1 MLFRSAYDAG
11 PRKER
16 GVWYTPIQVVRFI
29 VAAADWALR
38 TRFALPDGLA
48 DNSKVDIE
56 VEETAFH
63 GKKLAQKVNKTVH
76 RVQLLDPALGT
87 GTFLAEAVR
96 QIFAKFAGNEG
107 LWPGYD
113 AVSSSR
119 FITQKKSEQLVKKLT
134 ELASVNQ
141 KSELKRHLYATNR
154 VKTSNESIFYTVD
167 TINQAI
173 TQKRKITFKYTEYDG
188 EKNIVFRNCG
198 EVYELSPYAL
208 FWNEDY
214 YYVVGYSEKHG
225 NVSVF
230 RVDRLYKPEIT
241 KKDAAEKPD
250 DFNLDDY
257 SRQIFEMYDG
267 EMVKVQ
273 IKCKNELMKY
283 VIDRFGENV
292 KTRVLSD
299 SEFTA
304 EMEVALSPNFYA
316 WVFRFGGAI
325 KILAPEKAVDEITEM
340 AKAMIE

>member
-1 MLFRSAYDAG
+1 MTNENNTKKNKDVVKRRIFVLLRLLYEQTDEEHQMTSDELVEYLKEKKVPANKKTLKSDIDLMTEAG
-11 PRKER
+11 LD
-16 GVWYTPIQVVRFI
+16 I
-29 VAAADWALR
+29 V
-38 TRFALPDGLA
+38 TVS
-48 DNSKVDIE
+48 SKPNRYFWGSRHFE
-56 VEETAFH
+56 VPEL
-63 GKKLAQKVNKTVH
+63 KL
-76 RVQLLDPALGT
+76 L
-87 GTFLAEAVR
+87 
-96 QIFAKFAGNEG
+96 I
-107 LWPGYD
+107 D

-134 ELASVNQ
+134 ELVSVNQ

-173 TQKRKITFKYTEYDG
+173 TQKRRITFKYTEYDG
-188 EKNIVFRNCG
+188 EKNIVFRNGG

-241 KKDAAEKPD
+241 KKEAAPKPEG
-250 DFNLDDY
+250 FNLDDY

-283 VIDRFGENV
+283 VIDRFGEGV

-299 SEFTA
+299 DEFTA

>member
-1 MLFRSAYDAG
+1 MLRLLYEQTDEEHQMTSDELVEYLKEKKVPANKKTLKSDIDLMTEAG
-11 PRKER
+11 LD
-16 GVWYTPIQVVRFI
+16 I
-29 VAAADWALR
+29 V
-38 TRFALPDGLA
+38 TVS
-48 DNSKVDIE
+48 SKPNRYFWGSRHFE
-56 VEETAFH
+56 VPEL
-63 GKKLAQKVNKTVH
+63 KL
-76 RVQLLDPALGT
+76 L
-87 GTFLAEAVR
+87 
-96 QIFAKFAGNEG
+96 I
-107 LWPGYD
+107 D

-188 EKNIVFRNCG
+188 EKNIVFRNDG

-214 YYVVGYSEKHG
+214 YYVVGYSEKHE

-283 VIDRFGENV
+283 VIDRFGEGV

-299 SEFTA
+299 DEFTA

-340 AKAMIE
+340 ARAMIE

>member
-1 MLFRSAYDAG
+1 MTNENNTIGNKDVVKRRIFVLLRLLYEQTDEEHQMTSDELVEYLKEKKVPANKKTLKSDIDLMTEAG
-11 PRKER
+11 LD
-16 GVWYTPIQVVRFI
+16 I
-29 VAAADWALR
+29 V
-38 TRFALPDGLA
+38 TVS
-48 DNSKVDIE
+48 SKPNRYFWGSRHFE
-56 VEETAFH
+56 VPEL
-63 GKKLAQKVNKTVH
+63 KL
-76 RVQLLDPALGT
+76 L
-87 GTFLAEAVR
+87 
-96 QIFAKFAGNEG
+96 I
-107 LWPGYD
+107 D

-188 EKNIVFRNCG
+188 EKNIVFRNGG

-214 YYVVGYSEKHG
+214 YYVVGYSEKHE

-283 VIDRFGENV
+283 VIDRFGEGV

-299 SEFTA
+299 NEFTA

>member
-1 MLFRSAYDAG
+1 MLRLLYEQTDEEHQMTSDELVEYLKEKKVPANKKTLKSDIDLMTEAG
-11 PRKER
+11 LD
-16 GVWYTPIQVVRFI
+16 I
-29 VAAADWALR
+29 V
-38 TRFALPDGLA
+38 TVS
-48 DNSKVDIE
+48 SKPNRYFWGSRHFE
-56 VEETAFH
+56 VPEL
-63 GKKLAQKVNKTVH
+63 KL
-76 RVQLLDPALGT
+76 L
-87 GTFLAEAVR
+87 
-96 QIFAKFAGNEG
+96 I
-107 LWPGYD
+107 D

-154 VKTSNESIFYTVD
+154 VKASNESIYYTVD

-188 EKNIVFRNCG
+188 EKNIVFRNDG

-267 EMVKVQ
+267 EMAKVQ

-283 VIDRFGENV
+283 VIDRFGEGV

-299 SEFTA
+299 DEFTA

-316 WVFRFGGAI
+316 WVFRFGGDI

-340 AKAMIE
+340 ARAMIE